1 MTDIALLYVTTPS
14 REVAQSI
21 AHILVEEKLA
31 ACVNILGD
39 IQSIYRWEGKIETGA
54 EVALLVKTTA
64 QRVDAVISRITALH
78 PHECPA
84 ILQLPIEGGFAP
96 FMDWIKANTNA

>member
-1 MTDIALLYVTTPS
+1 MSDIALLYVTTPD
-14 REVAQSI
+14 RALAENI
-21 AHILVEEKLA
+21 GRTLVEEKLA

-39 IQSIYRWEGKIETGA
+39 IQSIYRWQGKVETGA

-64 QRVDAVISRITALH
+64 QRSEAAIARIAALH
-78 PHECPA
+78 PYECPA

-96 FMDWIKANTNA
+96 FMAWLATT